1 MSALRIA
8 IYEPPAPEFPF
19 LVVAKHDDECQII
32 PTKTRKEA
40 RAIAS
45 ARRQK
50 EHKIAVRSEN

>member
-19 LVVAKHDDECQII
+19 LVVAKHDDECQIT

-50 EHKIAVRSEN
+50 DHTIAVRSGN